1 MKRINLMVEDSQ
13 YEWLYQVSDEMG
25 ISVAE
30 IVRRSLDAWKRSQD
44 VQDRDLFQVTQPVA
58 LFPKQ
63 GSGASKAAI
72 DELRQV
78 VMLLTRAVR
87 RTAPPDV
94 MQEFDTRL
102 EEWRSSKANLLP
114 GGKVPPEEQ

>member
-13 YEWLYQVSDEMG
+13 YEWLYQASDEMG

-30 IVRRSLDAWKRSQD
+30 IVRRSLDAWKKSQD
-44 VQDRDLFQVTQPVA
+44 VQDDLLFQVTQPVA

-63 GSGASKAAI
+63 GSGVSKAAI